1 METETAPQQQEQRP
15 QTPVSQE
22 MMDQALKTLT
32 TMLDYLGLEAGV
44 KVEGR
49 STKINLLVSSDDA
62 GRIIGRKGQSLESL
76 QLLVNRMMQK
86 SNQDFPKVY
95 IDIDGYSSKRGE
107 RPRRRRRDDEGR
119 DSAEG
124 SAPAAE
130 GSESSEEGS
139 SDEGRGSRR
148 SYDRGSGRS
157 YDRAPRG
164 DRGDRGRHSHHDRDE
179 RPRHNEEEGSFEGDA
194 EKDEIL
200 KQQALD
206 AAKEVKRWGESV
218 TLPPMNSHDR
228 RIIHVSLQ
236 DDAEISTESS
246 GEGNL
251 KSVIIA
257 VKKKD

>member
-22 MMDQALKTLT
+22 MLDKALKTLT
-32 TMLDYLGLEAGV
+32 TMLDYLGLEASV

-76 QLLVNRMMQK
+76 QLLVNRMAQK
-86 SNQDFPKVY
+86 ANQDFPKVY
-95 IDIDGYSSKRGE
+95 IDIDGYSSKRGD
-107 RPRRRRRDDEGR
+107 RPRRRRREDEGPSEGR
-119 DSAEG
+119 SPEASAEG
-124 SAPAAE
+124 S
-130 GSESSEEGS
+130 SESEGDSE
-139 SDEGRGSRR
+139 R
-148 SYDRGSGRS
+148 SYDRSERS
-157 YDRAPRG
+157 DRGERDDRRRRDDRGG
-164 DRGDRGRHSHHDRDE
+164 DRGERDDRRRHHSRDE
-179 RPRHNEEEGSFEGDA
+179 EPSEGDA

-200 KQQALD
+200 SQQALD
-206 AAKEVKRWGESV
+206 AAKEVKRWGEPV

-228 RIIHVSLQ
+228 RIIHVTLQ
-236 DDAEISTESS
+236 DDTEISTESL
-246 GEGNL
+246 GDGNL